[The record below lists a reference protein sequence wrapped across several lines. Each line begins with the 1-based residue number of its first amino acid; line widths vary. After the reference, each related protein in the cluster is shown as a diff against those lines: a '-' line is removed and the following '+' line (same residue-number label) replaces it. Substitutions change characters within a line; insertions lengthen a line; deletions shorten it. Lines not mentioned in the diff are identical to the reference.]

1 MQQIPDYSHPDFAWT
16 APAKLNLFLHITGRR
31 EDGYHLL
38 QTIFQFV
45 EFGDKLFFEVTRDGK
60 ISLSPKLDGVDE
72 SENIIVKAAKLLQQK
87 TGTPFGVNIEL
98 EKRIPMGGGLGG
110 GSSNAA
116 TTLLALN
123 KLWNIH
129 FDKQQLMELG
139 ITLGADVP
147 VFIYGQTAWAEGVG
161 EKLKTVTAPESWYVI
176 IFPRVNINTGTIF
189 SSEELT
195 RDKLPIRIRDFLDG
209 TTENVF
215 ETIVSKR
222 YPEVKEAI
230 NWLSQFSKTK
240 LTGTGA
246 CIFASF
252 ETEQHAQEIAKQ
264 VPAKWQAF
272 VTKGSNKT
280 NIERFYWGVAKR

>member
-222 YPEVKEAI
+222 CPEVKEAI
-230 NWLSQFSKTK
+230 NWLNQFSKTK